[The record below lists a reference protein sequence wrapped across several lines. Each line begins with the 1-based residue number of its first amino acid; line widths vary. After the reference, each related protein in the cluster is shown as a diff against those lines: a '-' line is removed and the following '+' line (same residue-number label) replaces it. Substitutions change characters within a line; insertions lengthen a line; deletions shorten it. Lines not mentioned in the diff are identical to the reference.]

1 VALRGIAAVVL
12 VAALGFSAAC
22 TGSGSKSSNWHGGG
36 AAKGSR
42 LAATITTPAYNAT
55 DVPAAT
61 EISFKT
67 TKAKG
72 ATVELKDLAG
82 KTVTGKLRDDGSSW
96 IPDQELAYGAKY
108 TAKVTATDASGKTST
123 ATNTFTTMGQ
133 PANQVRVTSLLGDN
147 AVVGVGMPLIVKFD
161 RDIPQDYRDDVQR
174 RLFLQSAPAQEGI
187 WHWVS
192 PTEVRYRPKAYWQ
205 AGTKLSY
212 RLATGGLKMGDG
224 YYGRSDVRV
233 IATVGSALVITVD
246 NASHQLTVTKDGK
259 ALRTIPISLGKA
271 NTPTSSGTML
281 IMEKFRNTVFDTF
294 AELGPVEGYR
304 ADIEYAQRLT
314 LGGEYLHAAPWSV
327 GQQGNTNVSHGC
339 VNMSTENAKW
349 LFGLTQVGDPV
360 IIKGTGSPLQNGNGW
375 TDWNES
381 WADYVKGSAL
391 PLQAASS
398 AATSPSAAPTASN

>member
-1 VALRGIAAVVL
+1 VRRRAVSRGIAAAVL

-22 TGSGSKSSNWHGGG
+22 TGSSSKPSKAH
-36 AAKGSR
+36 
-42 LAATITTPAYNAT
+42 LTATIITPANNAA

-67 TKAKG
+67 ENAKG
-72 ATVELKDLAG
+72 ASVELKDPHG
-82 KTVTGKLRDDGSSW
+82 KSVAGKLRDDGSSW
-96 IPDQELAYGAKY
+96 VADEALAYGVKY
-108 TAKVTATDASGKTST
+108 TATVTATGARGKIST
-123 ATNTFTTMGQ
+123 ATNTFTTMAQ
-133 PANQVRVTSLLGDN
+133 PAKQVQVTSVLDDK
-147 AVVGVGMPLIVKFD
+147 AVVGVAMPLIVKFD

-174 RLFLQSAPAQEGI
+174 RLFVRSTPAQEGI

-224 YYGRSDVRV
+224 YYGRSDVAV
-233 IATVGSALVITVD
+233 IATVGSALIVTVD
-246 NASHQLTVTKDGK
+246 DASHQLTVTKDGK
-259 ALRTIPISLGKA
+259 ALRRIPVSLGKVG
-271 NTPTSSGTML
+271 TPTSSGTMV

-294 AELGPVEGYR
+294 AELGPVNGYR

-327 GQQGNTNVSHGC
+327 DQQGNTNVSHGC
-339 VNMSTENAKW
+339 VNMSTDNAKW

-360 IIKGTGSPLQNGNGW
+360 IIKGTGSQLQNGNGW

-391 PLQAASS
+391 PAQAASPALTGPS
-398 AATSPSAAPTASN
+398 VTATKTATASN